1 MQTAEDGDVK
11 VCRMCIS
18 ELEEGNAKLRFHY
31 LVGTA
36 AGVEHFTEDHLL
48 RLRTVEE
55 MLAAFREAGLNAEHD
70 PEGINGRG
78 LYLARPAS

>member
-1 MQTAEDGDVK
+1 
-11 VCRMCIS
+11 
-18 ELEEGNAKLRFHY
+18 
-31 LVGTA
+31 VGTA